1 MKQTMTCPKCGT
13 EQEISRQCINCEIF
27 FEKYYQSI
35 EMQSHQVKMAGADIP
50 KLTKRQPKGRHAVDR
65 NENADMLKALAAA
78 AVAALVGAWLWK
90 FVAVTFEYE
99 LAFIAWG
106 IGGLIG
112 FVAASMGGRGLV
124 TGVLCALLAAGSI
137 LGGKYMAVDAFRTD
151 LVEMLSNGGELGL
164 DGFDEELADV
174 MDEMKADARV
184 FASLGQDESSLR
196 KFMIDHDYSVAYAP
210 QAVSEEELEVFRE
223 FEQPNLL
230 WIAQNNPTYQ
240 EWMQHSMG
248 IIEDISVVDTI
259 KTSFGIF
266 DLLFLFLGVV
276 TAFRLGSGGEYEA

>member
-1 MKQTMTCPKCGT
+1 
-13 EQEISRQCINCEIF
+13 
-27 FEKYYQSI
+27 
-35 EMQSHQVKMAGADIP
+35 
-50 KLTKRQPKGRHAVDR
+50 
-65 NENADMLKALAAA
+65 
-78 AVAALVGAWLWK
+78 
-90 FVAVTFEYE
+90 
-99 LAFIAWG
+99 
-106 IGGLIG
+106 
-112 FVAASMGGRGLV
+112 
-124 TGVLCALLAAGSI
+124 
-137 LGGKYMAVDAFRTD
+137 MAVDAFRTD
-151 LVEMLSNGGELGL
+151 LVVMLSNGGELGL

-184 FASLGQDESSLR
+184 FASLGQDELSLR
-196 KFMIDHDYSVAYAP
+196 QFMIDHNYSVAYEP
-210 QAVSEEELEVFRE
+210 QAVSEDELEVFRE

-230 WIAQNNPTYQ
+230 WIAQNDPTHQ